1 MSIVITTAEIGSNA
15 GPVIVMTTASV
26 PAPRQRRVKLRG
38 NPMAGRNAVVTSVPK
53 RVGEAG

>member
-1 MSIVITTAEIGSNA
+1 MSIVISTTDIGSTT
-15 GPVIVMTTASV
+15 GPVIVRTTASV

>member
-1 MSIVITTAEIGSNA
+1 MSIVISTTDIGSTT